1 MMGWQGYNG
10 SDWTAVVFVIAL
22 VGILI
27 WGLRSSLSEHL
38 GARSTTS
45 PERSALEIA
54 KERYA
59 RGEMSREEFLD
70 VTNDL
75 YLANTTIK
83 HKRKRSD
90 NELST

>member
-1 MMGWQGYNG
+1 MMGWQGYSG
-10 SDWTAVVFVIAL
+10 FDWTAVVFVIAL
-22 VGILI
+22 VGMII
-27 WGLRSSLSEHL
+27 WALRSSLSEHL
-38 GARSTTS
+38 GARDDTTS

-59 RGEMSREEFLD
+59 RGEMSREEFLN

-83 HKRKRSD
+83 HKRKRS
-90 NELST
+90 EQ

>member
-1 MMGWQGYNG
+1 MMGWQGYSG
-10 SDWTAVVFVIAL
+10 IDWTAVVFVIAL
-22 VGILI
+22 VGILL
-27 WGLRSSLSEHL
+27 WALRSSLSEHP

-83 HKRKRSD
+83 HKRKRS
-90 NELST
+90 EP